1 MTHEDNKRGRKRI
14 LSLGTQSPS
23 SALEPKAPH
32 QANNFFELPMIDFI
46 ERPIDRQASA
56 FLCRGAR
63 DESGVVL
70 RTVVSLLSQA
80 VGQGHVC
87 LDLEEIAGEVV
98 RIPGRDE
105 SLRLPD
111 LAGLQAALRWLHT
124 LGRPGE
130 HRPLILDAA
139 GRLYLYRY
147 FRYELQLADAI
158 RTRAATETGSPDEAA
173 LAESL
178 DRYFGPDESGEDR
191 QRQAALTALR
201 RGFSVISGGP
211 GTGKTTTVVRILGLL
226 LEQPGGERMRIA
238 MAAPTGKAAA
248 RLASS
253 IASLRESLPCSE
265 EVKLHL
271 PGQVTTI
278 HRLLGTIPN
287 STGFRHNAGNPL
299 PYDAVIVDEASMVD
313 LPLMT
318 ALVTALMPQARLIL
332 IGDRD
337 QLASVEAGAVLGDI
351 CRAAESSGSAV
362 EGCVTVLNRNYRF
375 GDGSGIA
382 VLSRAINN
390 GDAGEALRLLGDP
403 DNGGTIAL
411 EATPMRETVRKR
423 LASPVLEG
431 FRPYLEAETPEEAL
445 RLFER
450 FRILTALR
458 EGPWGA
464 AGMNY
469 AAETLLHEA
478 ELLKADTP
486 LYRGRPVLVTEND
499 YIHKL
504 FNGDTGI
511 ILPDPETGNQKAY
524 FAAPDGTVRSI
535 PPEFLPAHVTAFAM
549 TVHKS
554 QGSEFD
560 RVLMVLPPED
570 TLLLTRELIYT
581 GITRA
586 RQAVTLWSDEA
597 VFSAAVKRRTE
608 RRSGLREML
617 VNRQ

>member
-1 MTHEDNKRGRKRI
+1 
-14 LSLGTQSPS
+14 
-23 SALEPKAPH
+23 
-32 QANNFFELPMIDFI
+32 MIDFI
-46 ERPIDRQASA
+46 ERPIDRQAA
-56 FLCRGAR
+56 TFFCRGVTENA
-63 DESGVVL
+63 ELL

-87 LDLEEIAGEVV
+87 LDLEEIAEELV
-98 RIPGRDE
+98 RIPGRE
-105 SLRLPD
+105 EPLRLPD
-111 LAGLQAALRWLHT
+111 AASLITALHSLPT

-147 FRYELQLADAI
+147 FRYEALLAAAI
-158 RTRAATETGSPDEAA
+158 HARAASENGTVDEAA
-173 LAESL
+173 LAEQL
-178 DRYFGPDESGEDR
+178 DRYFGADKSGQDR

-201 RGFSVISGGP
+201 RHFSVVSGGP

-226 LEQPGGERMRIA
+226 LEQPGGARMRIA

-253 IASLRESLPCSE
+253 IASLRESLPCPD
-265 EVKLHL
+265 EVKSAI
-271 PGQVTTI
+271 PSQVTTI
-278 HRLLGTIPN
+278 HRLLGTLPG
-287 STGFRHNAGNPL
+287 STSFRHNERNPL
-299 PYDAVIVDEASMVD
+299 LCDAVIVDEASMVD

-318 ALVTALMPQARLIL
+318 ALVTALPPHARLIL

-351 CRAAESSGSAV
+351 CRAAESPGSSIA
-362 EGCVTVLNRNYRF
+362 GCVTVLDRNYRF

-382 VLSRAINN
+382 ALSRAVNA
-390 GDAGEALRLLGDP
+390 GDDSEALRLLADSGSS
-403 DNGGTIAL
+403 IAL
-411 EATPMRETVRKR
+411 EATPTRETIKKR
-423 LASPVLEG
+423 LSAPVLDG
-431 FRPYLEAETPEEAL
+431 FRPCLEAETPAEAL
-445 RLFER
+445 RLFNR

-464 AGMNY
+464 AGMNH

-478 ELLKADTP
+478 GLIRRDTP
-486 LYRGRPVLVTEND
+486 FYRGRPVLVTEND
-499 YIHKL
+499 YTHKL

-511 ILPDPETGNQKAY
+511 ILPDPETGNLRAL
-524 FAAPDGTVRSI
+524 FAAPDGTIRAI
-535 PPEFLPAHVTAFAM
+535 PTEFLPKHETAFAM

-560 RVLMVLPPED
+560 KVLMVLPPED
-570 TLLLTRELIYT
+570 SVLLTRELIYT

-586 RQAVTLWSDEA
+586 KQSVTIWSDAA
-597 VFSAAVKRRTE
+597 VFSAGVKRRTE
-608 RRSGLREML
+608 RRSGLRERL
-617 VNRQ
+617 VSCGT

>member
-1 MTHEDNKRGRKRI
+1 
-14 LSLGTQSPS
+14 
-23 SALEPKAPH
+23 
-32 QANNFFELPMIDFI
+32 MIDFI
-46 ERPIDRQASA
+46 ERPIDRQAAA
-56 FLCRGAR
+56 FLCRGVKDDA
-63 DESGVVL
+63 GAL
-70 RTVVSLLSQA
+70 RAVVSLLSQA

-87 LDLEEIAGEVV
+87 LDLEEVAGLLA

-105 SLRLPD
+105 PLRLPD
-111 LAGLQAALRWLHT
+111 AASLVALLRSLST
-124 LGRPGE
+124 LGKPGE
-130 HRPLILDAA
+130 HCPLILDDA

-147 FRYELQLADAI
+147 FRYEALLADAI
-158 RTRAATETGSPDEAA
+158 RARTASESVGPDDSA

-178 DRYFGPDESGEDR
+178 DRYFAPSENAGEDR
-191 QRQAALTALR
+191 QRQAALTALQR
-201 RGFSVISGGP
+201 RFSVISGGP
-211 GTGKTTTVVRILGLL
+211 GTGKTTTVVRILGLM
-226 LEQPGGERMRIA
+226 LEQPGGERLRIA

-253 IASLRESLPCSE
+253 IAALRESLPCSDE
-265 EVKLHL
+265 AKRAVH
-271 PGQVTTI
+271 GQVTTI
-278 HRLLGTIPN
+278 HRLLGTLPG
-287 STGFRHNAGNPL
+287 STGFRHNERNPL
-299 PYDAVIVDEASMVD
+299 PCDAVIVDEASMVD

-318 ALVTALMPQARLIL
+318 ALVAALPPQARLIL

-351 CRAAESSGSAV
+351 CRAAESPGSAV
-362 EGCVTVLNRNYRF
+362 AGCVTVLDRNYRF

-382 VLSRAINN
+382 ALSRAVNA
-390 GDAGEALRLLGDP
+390 GDDSEAFRLLADAGS
-403 DNGGTIAL
+403 GTISI
-411 EATPMRETVRKR
+411 EATPTRDTMKKR
-423 LASPVLEG
+423 LAVPVLEG
-431 FRPYLEAETPEEAL
+431 FRSYLEAETPAEAL
-445 RLFER
+445 RLFDR

-464 AGMNY
+464 TGMNH

-478 ELLKADTP
+478 GLLTSSAP
-486 LYRGRPVLVTEND
+486 FYRGRPVLITEND

-511 ILPDPETGNQKAY
+511 ILPDPDTGYLRAF
-524 FAAPDGTVRSI
+524 FATPDGAIRAI
-535 PPEFLPAHVTAFAM
+535 PPEFLPRHETAFAM

-586 RQAVTLWSDEA
+586 RKSVTLWSDES

-608 RRSGLREML
+608 RRSGLRERL
-617 VNRQ
+617 VNG

>member
-1 MTHEDNKRGRKRI
+1 M
-14 LSLGTQSPS
+14 S
-23 SALEPKAPH
+23 
-32 QANNFFELPMIDFI
+32 I
-46 ERPIDRQASA
+46 EFCQRSIDRQIAEY
-56 FLCRGAR
+56 LCRGAR
-63 DESGVVL
+63 DESGVVV
-70 RTVVSLLSQA
+70 RSVVSLLSQA

-98 RIPGRDE
+98 RIPGRE
-105 SLRLPD
+105 EPLRLPD
-111 LAGLQAALRWLHT
+111 PAGLQAALRWLHT
-124 LGRPGE
+124 VGRPGE
-130 HRPLILDAA
+130 HRPLILDEA

-147 FRYELQLADAI
+147 FRYQETLAGAI
-158 RTRAATETGSPDEAA
+158 LARAATETGSPDEAA

-178 DRYFGPDESGEDR
+178 DRYFGPDDSGEDR
-191 QRQAALTALR
+191 QRHAALTALR

-211 GTGKTTTVVRILGLL
+211 GTGKTTTVVRILALM

-253 IASLRESLPCSE
+253 IASLRESLPCTE

-287 STGFRHNAGNPL
+287 STGFRHNAQNPL

-362 EGCVTVLNRNYRF
+362 EGCVTVLERNYRF

-382 VLSRAINN
+382 SLSRAINS
-390 GDAGEALRLLGDP
+390 GDDRDAIRLLGDTS
-403 DNGGTIAL
+403 DGTISL
-411 EATPMRETVRKR
+411 DATPTRETVRKR
-423 LASPVLEG
+423 IASPVLEG

-464 AGMNY
+464 AGMNH

-478 ELLKADTP
+478 GLLKADTP
-486 LYRGRPVLVTEND
+486 FYRGRPVLVTEND

-504 FNGDTGI
+504 FNGETGI

-524 FAAPDGTVRSI
+524 FTAPDGTVRSI

-586 RQAVTLWSDEA
+586 REAVTLWSDEA

-617 VNRQ
+617 VSKLSSDQDS

>member
-1 MTHEDNKRGRKRI
+1 
-14 LSLGTQSPS
+14 
-23 SALEPKAPH
+23 
-32 QANNFFELPMIDFI
+32 MIDFI
-46 ERPIDRQASA
+46 ERPIDRQAAA
-56 FLCRGAR
+56 FLCRGAK
-63 DESGVVL
+63 DDGGAL
-70 RTVVSLLSQA
+70 RAVVSLLSQA

-87 LDLEEIAGEVV
+87 LDLEDIAGQLV

-105 SLRLPD
+105 PLRLPD
-111 LAGLQAALRWLHT
+111 ADNLVAALRSLPT

-147 FRYELQLADAI
+147 FRYEALLADAI
-158 RTRAATETGSPDEAA
+158 RARAASQTEDPDDAA
-173 LAESL
+173 LVEQL
-178 DRYFGPDESGEDR
+178 DRYFAPSENAGEDR

-201 RGFSVISGGP
+201 RRFSVISGGP

-226 LEQPGGERMRIA
+226 LESPGGERMRIA

-253 IASLRESLPCSE
+253 IAALRDALPCAD
-265 EVKLHL
+265 EVKRAV

-278 HRLLGTIPN
+278 HRLLGTLPA
-287 STGFRHNAGNPL
+287 STGFRHNERNPL
-299 PYDAVIVDEASMVD
+299 PCDAVIVDEASMVD

-318 ALVTALMPQARLIL
+318 ALVAALPPHARLIL

-337 QLASVEAGAVLGDI
+337 QLASVEAGTVLGDI
-351 CRAAESSGSAV
+351 CRAAESPGSAV
-362 EGCVTVLNRNYRF
+362 AGCVTVLDRNYRF

-382 VLSRAINN
+382 ALSRAVNE
-390 GDAGEALRLLGDP
+390 GDDREALRLLVDANSGA
-403 DNGGTIAL
+403 IAL
-411 EATPMRETVRKR
+411 EATPTRDTMKKR
-423 LASPVLEG
+423 LAAPVLEG
-431 FRPYLEAETPEEAL
+431 FRPCLEAETPAEAL
-445 RLFER
+445 RLFDR

-464 AGMNY
+464 AGMNH

-478 ELLKADTP
+478 GLIRRDTP
-486 LYRGRPVLVTEND
+486 FYRGRPVLVTEND

-511 ILPDPETGNQKAY
+511 ILPDPESGNLRAF
-524 FAAPDGTVRSI
+524 FAAPDGTIRAI
-535 PPEFLPAHVTAFAM
+535 PPEFLPKHETAFAM

-570 TLLLTRELIYT
+570 SPEDSILLTRELIYT

-586 RQAVTLWSDEA
+586 KQSMTIWSDDS

-608 RRSGLREML
+608 RRSGLRERL
-617 VNRQ
+617 VNS

>member
-1 MTHEDNKRGRKRI
+1 
-14 LSLGTQSPS
+14 
-23 SALEPKAPH
+23 
-32 QANNFFELPMIDFI
+32 MIDFI
-46 ERPIDRQASA
+46 ERSIDRQAST

-63 DESGVVL
+63 DESGVV

-87 LDLEEIAGEVV
+87 LDLEEIAGQPV
-98 RIPGRDE
+98 RIPGRE
-105 SLRLPD
+105 EPLRLPGIAN
-111 LAGLQAALRWLHT
+111 LLAALRSLPT
-124 LGRPGE
+124 VGRPGE
-130 HRPLILDAA
+130 HRPLILDEA

-147 FRYELQLADAI
+147 FRYELQLAEAI
-158 RTRAATETGSPDEAA
+158 RARAAMETGSPDEAA
-173 LAESL
+173 FAEQL
-178 DRYFGPDESGEDR
+178 DRYFVPDESGEDR

-211 GTGKTTTVVRILGLL
+211 GTGKTTTVVRILGLM
-226 LEQPGGERMRIA
+226 LEQPDGERMRIA

-253 IASLRESLPCSE
+253 IASLRETLPCSE
-265 EVKLHL
+265 AVKHTV
-271 PGQVTTI
+271 PSQVTTI

-287 STGFRHNAGNPL
+287 STGFRHNARNPL
-299 PYDAVIVDEASMVD
+299 PYDTVIVDEASMVD

-318 ALVTALMPQARLIL
+318 ALVTALMPQAHLIL

-362 EGCVTVLNRNYRF
+362 EGCVTVLDRNYRF

-382 VLSRAINN
+382 ALSRAINN
-390 GDAGEALRLLGDP
+390 GDAGEAIRLLTDTGFSP
-403 DNGGTIAL
+403 AISL

-464 AGMNY
+464 AGMNH
-469 AAETLLHEA
+469 AVETLLHEA
-478 ELLKADTP
+478 GLLKSDS
-486 LYRGRPVLVTEND
+486 LFYRGRPVLVTEND

-535 PPEFLPAHVTAFAM
+535 PPEFLPTHVTAFAM

-586 RQAVTLWSDEA
+586 RQAVTLWSDDA
-597 VFSAAVKRRTE
+597 VFSVAVKRRTE

-617 VNRQ
+617 VNKQ

>member
-1 MTHEDNKRGRKRI
+1 
-14 LSLGTQSPS
+14 
-23 SALEPKAPH
+23 
-32 QANNFFELPMIDFI
+32 MIDFI
-46 ERPIDRQASA
+46 ERPIDRQAAA
-56 FLCRGAR
+56 FLCRGAK
-63 DESGVVL
+63 DEAGIL

-87 LDLEEIAGEVV
+87 LDLEEIAGEIV
-98 RIPGRDE
+98 RIGKEEP
-105 SLRLPD
+105 LRLPD
-111 LAGLQAALRWLHT
+111 AAGLVAALRSLPT
-124 LGRPGE
+124 LGGPGG
-130 HRPLILDAA
+130 HCPLILDSA

-147 FRYELQLADAI
+147 FRYEALLADAI
-158 RTRAATETGSPDEAA
+158 RARAASESVDGDETS
-173 LAESL
+173 LAEEL
-178 DRYFGPDESGEDR
+178 DRYFPTSENAEDR

-201 RGFSVISGGP
+201 RRFSVISGGP

-238 MAAPTGKAAA
+238 LVAPTGKAAA

-253 IASLRESLPCSE
+253 IASLRETLPCAD
-265 EVKLHL
+265 EVKRAI

-278 HRLLGTIPN
+278 HRLLGTLPG
-287 STGFRHNAGNPL
+287 STGFRHNERNPL
-299 PYDAVIVDEASMVD
+299 PCDAVIVDEASMVD

-318 ALVTALMPQARLIL
+318 ALVTALPPHARLVL

-351 CRAAESSGSAV
+351 CRVAESPGSAV
-362 EGCVTVLNRNYRF
+362 AGCVTVLDRNYRF

-382 VLSRAINN
+382 ALSRAVNA
-390 GDAGEALRLLGDP
+390 GDNHEALRLFADSGS
-403 DNGGTIAL
+403 GAIAL
-411 EATPMRETVRKR
+411 EATPTRETLKKR
-423 LASPVLEG
+423 LKAPVLDG
-431 FRPYLEAETPEEAL
+431 FRAYLEAETPTEAL
-445 RLFER
+445 RLFDR

-464 AGMNY
+464 TGMNH
-469 AAETLLHEA
+469 AAESLLHEA
-478 ELLKADTP
+478 ALIRSGAEF
-486 LYRGRPVLVTEND
+486 YRGRPVLVTEND

-511 ILPDPETGNQKAY
+511 ILPDPESGNLRAF
-524 FAAPDGTVRSI
+524 FAAPDGTVRAI
-535 PPEFLPAHVTAFAM
+535 PPEFLPRHETAFAM

-570 TLLLTRELIYT
+570 TILLTRELIYT

-586 RQAVTLWSDEA
+586 RESVTLWSDEA
-597 VFSAAVKRRTE
+597 VLSGAVKRRTE

-617 VNRQ
+617 VQYQ

>member
-1 MTHEDNKRGRKRI
+1 
-14 LSLGTQSPS
+14 
-23 SALEPKAPH
+23 
-32 QANNFFELPMIDFI
+32 MIDFI
-46 ERPIDRQASA
+46 ERPIDRQAAA
-56 FLCRGAR
+56 FLCRGAK
-63 DESGVVL
+63 DESGVV

-87 LDLEEIAGEVV
+87 LDLEEIAGQLV
-98 RIPGRDE
+98 RTAGNDE

-111 LAGLQAALRWLHT
+111 AACLFAALRSLPT

-147 FRYELQLADAI
+147 FRYEALLADAI
-158 RTRAATETGSPDEAA
+158 RARAASEGGGLDEAA
-173 LAESL
+173 LAGQL
-178 DRYFGPDESGEDR
+178 DRYFAPPVNAQDR

-201 RGFSVISGGP
+201 RRFSVISGGP
-211 GTGKTTTVVRILGLL
+211 GTGKTTTVVRILGLM
-226 LEQPGGERMRIA
+226 LEQTGGERMRIA
-238 MAAPTGKAAA
+238 LAAPTGKAAA
-248 RLASS
+248 RLAAS
-253 IASLRESLPCSE
+253 IALLRETLPCPD
-265 EVKLHL
+265 EVKRAV

-278 HRLLGTIPN
+278 HRLLGTLPG
-287 STGFRHNAGNPL
+287 STSFRHNERTPL
-299 PYDAVIVDEASMVD
+299 PCDAVIVDEASMVD

-318 ALVTALMPQARLIL
+318 ALVTALPPQARLIL

-351 CRAAESSGSAV
+351 CRAAESPGSSIA
-362 EGCVTVLNRNYRF
+362 GCVTVLDRNYRF

-382 VLSRAINN
+382 ALSRAVN
-390 GDAGEALRLLGDP
+390 AGCDREALRLLADSGSSA
-403 DNGGTIAL
+403 IAL
-411 EATPMRETVRKR
+411 EATPTRETLKKR
-423 LASPVLEG
+423 LKAPVLDG
-431 FRPYLEAETPEEAL
+431 FRAYLEAGTPAEAL
-445 RLFER
+445 RRFDR

-464 AGMNY
+464 TGMNH
-469 AAETLLHEA
+469 AAESLLHEA
-478 ELLKADTP
+478 ALIRLDTQF
-486 LYRGRPVLVTEND
+486 YRGRPVLVTEND

-511 ILPDPETGNQKAY
+511 ILPDPESGHLRAF
-524 FAAPDGTVRSI
+524 FAAPDGTVRAI
-535 PPEFLPAHVTAFAM
+535 PPEFLPRHETAFAM

-570 TLLLTRELIYT
+570 TILLTRELIYT

-586 RQAVTLWSDEA
+586 RQSVTLWSDDA
-597 VFSAAVKRRTE
+597 IFSAAVKRRTE
-608 RRSGLREML
+608 RRSGLREKL
-617 VNRQ
+617 VNK

>member
-1 MTHEDNKRGRKRI
+1 
-14 LSLGTQSPS
+14 
-23 SALEPKAPH
+23 
-32 QANNFFELPMIDFI
+32 MIDFI

-56 FLCRGAR
+56 FLCRGAK
-63 DESGVVL
+63 DDSAVL
-70 RTVVSLLSQA
+70 RTIISLLSQS

-87 LDLEEIAGEVV
+87 LDLEEIAGQPV
-98 RIPGRDE
+98 RIPGWE
-105 SLRLPD
+105 EPLRLPGIANL
-111 LAGLQAALRWLHT
+111 LAVLRSLPT

-130 HRPLILDAA
+130 HRPLILDDA
-139 GRLYLYRY
+139 GRFYLYRY
-147 FRYELQLADAI
+147 FRYERLLAEAI
-158 RTRAATETGSPDEAA
+158 RSRAASESVTPNETT

-178 DRYFGPDESGEDR
+178 DRYFGLDESGKDR

-201 RGFSVISGGP
+201 RRFSVISGGP
-211 GTGKTTTVVRILGLL
+211 GTGKTTTVVRILGLM

-253 IASLRESLPCSE
+253 IASLRETLPCSE

-287 STGFRHNAGNPL
+287 STGFRHNAGNLL
-299 PYDAVIVDEASMVD
+299 PYDTVIVDEASMVD

-351 CRAAESSGSAV
+351 CRAAEAPGSAV
-362 EGCVTVLNRNYRF
+362 AGCVTVLERNYRF

-382 VLSRAINN
+382 SLSRAINS

-403 DNGGTIAL
+403 ADGTIAL
-411 EATPMRETVRKR
+411 EATPTRETVRKR
-423 LASPVLEG
+423 LVSPVLEG

-464 AGMNY
+464 AGMNH

-478 ELLKADTP
+478 GLLKADTP
-486 LYRGRPVLVTEND
+486 FYRGRPVLVTEND

-524 FAAPDGTVRSI
+524 FTAPDGTVRSI

-597 VFSAAVKRRTE
+597 IFSAAVKRRTE

-617 VNRQ
+617 VNKQ

>member
-1 MTHEDNKRGRKRI
+1 MN
-14 LSLGTQSPS
+14 
-23 SALEPKAPH
+23 
-32 QANNFFELPMIDFI
+32 I
-46 ERPIDRQASA
+46 EFCQRSIDRQIAEY
-56 FLCRGAR
+56 LCRSIN
-63 DESGVVL
+63 DETGVM

-80 VGQGHVC
+80 VGQGNVC
-87 LDLEEIAGEVV
+87 LDLEEVAGEVV
-98 RIPGRDE
+98 RIPGRE
-105 SLRLPD
+105 EPLRLPD
-111 LAGLQAALRWLHT
+111 IERLVSALRSLHT
-124 LGRPGE
+124 VGRPGE
-130 HRPLILDAA
+130 HRPLILDEA

-147 FRYELQLADAI
+147 FRYQETLAEAI
-158 RTRAATETGSPDEAA
+158 LARAATETGSPDEAA
-173 LAESL
+173 LSESL

-211 GTGKTTTVVRILGLL
+211 GTGKTTTVVRILGLM

-253 IASLRESLPCSE
+253 IASLRETLPCSE
-265 EVKLHL
+265 EVKRHL

-287 STGFRHNAGNPL
+287 STGFRHNARNPL
-299 PYDAVIVDEASMVD
+299 PYDTIIVDEASMVD

-318 ALVTALMPQARLIL
+318 ALVTALMPHARLIL

-351 CRAAESSGSAV
+351 CRAAESSGSAAFSIK
-362 EGCVTVLNRNYRF
+362 GCVTVLDRNYRF

-382 VLSRAINN
+382 SLSRAINS

-403 DNGGTIAL
+403 ANTTIAL
-411 EATPMRETVRKR
+411 EATPTREAVRKR
-423 LASPVLEG
+423 LAARVLEG

-445 RLFER
+445 RLFDH

-464 AGMNY
+464 AGMNHTV
-469 AAETLLHEA
+469 ETLLHEA
-478 ELLKADTP
+478 GLLTASTP
-486 LYRGRPVLVTEND
+486 FYRGRPVLVTEND
-499 YIHKL
+499 YTHKL

-511 ILPDPETGNQKAY
+511 ILPDPETGKQKAY
-524 FAAPDGTVRSI
+524 FIASDGTVRSI

-570 TLLLTRELIYT
+570 TILLTRELIYT

-586 RQAVTLWSDEA
+586 RQAVTVWSDET
-597 VFSAAVKRRTE
+597 VFSASVKRRTE

-617 VNRQ
+617 VDKQKSDQDS

>member
-1 MTHEDNKRGRKRI
+1 MSIE
-14 LSLGTQSPS
+14 
-23 SALEPKAPH
+23 
-32 QANNFFELPMIDFI
+32 FI
-46 ERPIDRQASA
+46 ERAIDRQAST
-56 FLCRGAR
+56 FLCRGIT
-63 DESGVVL
+63 EETGVL

-98 RIPGRDE
+98 RIPGRE
-105 SLRLPD
+105 EPLRLPGIVN
-111 LAGLQAALRWLHT
+111 LLAALRT
-124 LGRPGE
+124 LPTVGRPGE
-130 HRPLILDAA
+130 HRPLILDEA

-147 FRYELQLADAI
+147 FRYELQLAEAI
-158 RTRAATETGSPDEAA
+158 RARAAMETGSPDEAA
-173 LAESL
+173 LAEQL
-178 DRYFGPDESGEDR
+178 DRYFVPDESGEDR

-226 LEQPGGERMRIA
+226 LEQTGGERMRIA

-265 EVKLHL
+265 EVKRAV
-271 PGQVTTI
+271 PSQVTTI

-287 STGFRHNAGNPL
+287 STGFRHNARNPL

-318 ALVTALMPQARLIL
+318 ALVTALMPKARLIL

-351 CRAAESSGSAV
+351 CRAAESPGSAV
-362 EGCVTVLNRNYRF
+362 EGCVTVLERNYRF

-382 VLSRAINN
+382 ALSRAINN

-403 DNGGTIAL
+403 ADSTISL
-411 EATPMRETVRKR
+411 EATPMREAVRKR

-464 AGMNY
+464 AGMNH

-478 ELLKADTP
+478 GLLKADTP
-486 LYRGRPVLVTEND
+486 FYRGRPVLVTEND

-511 ILPDPETGNQKAY
+511 ILPDPKTGNQKAY

-535 PPEFLPAHVTAFAM
+535 PPEFLPTHVTAFAM

-586 RQAVTLWSDEA
+586 RQAVTVWSDEA
-597 VFSAAVKRRTE
+597 VFSSAVKRRTE

>member
-1 MTHEDNKRGRKRI
+1 M
-14 LSLGTQSPS
+14 S
-23 SALEPKAPH
+23 
-32 QANNFFELPMIDFI
+32 I
-46 ERPIDRQASA
+46 EFCQRSIDRQIAEY
-56 FLCRGAR
+56 LCRGAR
-63 DESGVVL
+63 DEPGVLV
-70 RTVVSLLSQA
+70 RSVVSLLSQA

-98 RIPGRDE
+98 RIPGRE
-105 SLRLPD
+105 EPLRLPGIVN
-111 LAGLQAALRWLHT
+111 LLAALRSLPT
-124 LGRPGE
+124 VGRPGE
-130 HRPLILDAA
+130 HRPLILDEA

-147 FRYELQLADAI
+147 FRYELQLAEAI
-158 RTRAATETGSPDEAA
+158 RARAAMETGSPDEAA
-173 LAESL
+173 LAEQL
-178 DRYFGPDESGEDR
+178 DRYFVPDESGEDR

-226 LEQPGGERMRIA
+226 LEQTGGERMRIA

-253 IASLRESLPCSE
+253 IASLRESLPCTE
-265 EVKLHL
+265 EVKHTV
-271 PGQVTTI
+271 PSQVTTI

-287 STGFRHNAGNPL
+287 STGFRHNARNPL

-351 CRAAESSGSAV
+351 CRAAESPGSAV
-362 EGCVTVLNRNYRF
+362 SSIKGCVTVLDRNYRF

-382 VLSRAINN
+382 ALSRAINS
-390 GDAGEALRLLGDP
+390 GDAGEAIRLLGDP
-403 DNGGTIAL
+403 ADSTISL
-411 EATPMRETVRKR
+411 EATPMREAVRKR

-431 FRPYLEAETPEEAL
+431 FRPYLEAEAPEDAL

-464 AGMNY
+464 AGMNH
-469 AAETLLHEA
+469 AVETLLHEA
-478 ELLKADTP
+478 GLLKADTP
-486 LYRGRPVLVTEND
+486 FYRGRPVLVTEND

-586 RQAVTLWSDEA
+586 RQAITLWSDEA

-608 RRSGLREML
+608 RRSGLRERL
-617 VNRQ
+617 VL